1 MNRLFLIDG
10 HALMFR
16 MYYAFIRR
24 PMINSKGTDT
34 SVIFGFTRYLLDLIA
49 RERPSHLAV
58 AFDPPCKTFRHDA
71 YPEYK
76 ATRSAAPEVI
86 KDSLEPLTEIVKAL
100 GIPVI
105 MVPGYEADD
114 VIGSMAL
121 RWGSEDCNVYMVSPD
136 KDLGQL
142 VSDHVFQI
150 KPGKNGA
157 EDETVGREELCAKFG
172 ISDPKQVIDI
182 LTIWGDTSDNVP
194 GVKGIG
200 EVGARK
206 LVARYG
212 SVDGIMQHLDELP
225 PKQAAAL
232 REASGHLG
240 MSRFLVTIK
249 TDVDISSCSEE
260 DLRLNLSD
268 ASAAAALFNEYECPS
283 LLPLLPAAA
292 ASAAPVAKKEQP
304 AHRMEMISDPDRFSA
319 AARTLGTVGIV
330 LKDHNEATGAA
341 QRLFLSVPGTGDNVP
356 ALVFAAPDPA
366 AARSI
371 LEAPDI
377 VKAGYGLKR
386 YIQILKR
393 EDIGLNGPL
402 ADLELMHY
410 LVNPETSHRMD
421 TLVQSYL
428 GLDLDLCRSRTEED
442 SGTAAQDGSS
452 TAPGAAEPDLFSQ
465 PSGTAPEDSAE
476 ADRRAAVDASLM
488 VPLRDA
494 LLEEFAKD
502 PSIEKIYNEIEMPL
516 IRVLADMEY
525 CGVRIDTG
533 MLAAYGQEL
542 GKELAVIEARIR
554 EECSEPGLNVSS
566 PIQLGTIL
574 FEKLKLDPKAR
585 KNKKGNYSTD
595 EETLTALKDRHPVIG
610 DILQFRAVKK
620 IISTYI
626 EPFPSL
632 IDPRD
637 GKVHTTFN
645 QALTATGRLSSTH
658 PNLQNIPIR
667 TEMGREIRKAFV
679 PSGPGR
685 VIISADYSQ
694 IELRLMAAIS
704 GDADM
709 TDAFRHGRDIH
720 TATAA
725 KVFKVSEEDV
735 TPEQRRRAKTANF
748 GIIYGIS
755 AFGLSQRLDIPRK
768 EASELIDEYFRHYP
782 AIADYMERTKAEARE
797 KGYVSTIFGR
807 RRYIKDI
814 NSRNATVRGFAER
827 NAINAPIQG
836 SAADII
842 KMAMNRVAAALH
854 DGGYRTRMILQVHD
868 ELVFDAPWEEAQAV
882 MDMVRKEMEGV
893 VNLAVPLTVECGSGS
908 NWLEAH

>member
-292 ASAAPVAKKEQP
+292 ASAAPAAEKEQH

-330 LKDHNEATGAA
+330 LKDHNEATGVA

-366 AARSI
+366 SARSI

-410 LVNPETSHRMD
+410 LINPETSHRMD

-428 GLDLDLCRSRTEED
+428 GLDLDLCRSRTEEA
-442 SGTAAQDGSS
+442 S
-452 TAPGAAEPDLFSQ
+452 GAAEPDLFSQ

-494 LLEEFAKD
+494 LLREFAKD

-566 PIQLGTIL
+566 PIQLGAIL

-782 AIADYMERTKAEARE
+782 AIAGYMERTKAEARE

-842 KMAMNRVAAALH
+842 KMAMNRVAAALR

-868 ELVFDAPWEEAQAV
+868 ELVFDAPGEEAQAV

>member
-24 PMINSKGTDT
+24 PMINSRGEDT
-34 SVIFGFTRYLLDLIA
+34 SVIFGFTRYLLEMIA
-49 RERPSHLAV
+49 RERPTHIAV
-58 AFDPPCKTFRHDA
+58 AFDPPCKTFRHEA

-86 KDSLEPLTEIVKAL
+86 KESLEPLTEIVRAL
-100 GIPVI
+100 GIPVL

-114 VIGSMAL
+114 VIGSMAR
-121 RWGSEDCNVYMVSPD
+121 RWGSPDCDVYMVSPD

-142 VSDHVFQI
+142 ISDHVFQV
-150 KPGKNGA
+150 KPGKGGA
-157 EDETVGREELCAKFG
+157 EDETVGKEEICAKFG
-172 ISDPKQVIDI
+172 ISDPRQVIDI
-182 LTIWGDTSDNVP
+182 LAIWGDTSDNVP
-194 GVKGIG
+194 GVRGIG

-206 LVARYG
+206 LVGRYG
-212 SVDGIMQHLDELP
+212 SVDGILQHLDELP
-225 PKQAAAL
+225 PKQAAAV
-232 REASGHLG
+232 REAADHLE

-249 TDVDISSCSEE
+249 TDVDVSSCSEE
-260 DLRLNLSD
+260 DLRMDLTD
-268 ASAAAALFNEYECPS
+268 GSAAAALFNKYECPS
-283 LLPLLPAAA
+283 LLPLLPSAAA
-292 ASAAPVAKKEQP
+292 VSKESPARKEQP
-304 AHRMEMISDPDRFSA
+304 RHRMEMTSDPERLA
-319 AARTLGTVGIV
+319 AAAQTAGAVGIV
-330 LKDHNEATGAA
+330 LRDNEAGGPSR
-341 QRLFLSVPGTGDNVP
+341 QRLFLSVPGEGDNAP
-356 ALVFAAPDPA
+356 ALTFSTADPA
-366 AARSI
+366 AARGI
-371 LEAPDI
+371 LEAPGI

-386 YIQILKR
+386 YIQELRR
-393 EDIGLNGPL
+393 EGIELNGPL

-410 LVNPETSHRMD
+410 LVNPETSHRLD
-421 TLVQSYL
+421 ILVQSYL
-428 GLDLDLCRSRTEED
+428 GLDLELCRSL
-442 SGTAAQDGSS
+442 DGEPAD
-452 TAPGAAEPDLFSQ
+452 TGAAEADLFSQ
-465 PSGTAPEDSAE
+465 PSDIGPEDSA
-476 ADRRAAVDASLM
+476 AAQRRDAVDASLM
-488 VPLRDA
+488 LPLRDA
-494 LLEEFAKD
+494 LLEEFARD
-502 PSIEKIYNEIEMPL
+502 PSIEKIYNDIEMPL

-525 CGVRIDTG
+525 CGVRIDTD

-542 GKELAVIEARIR
+542 GKQLAVIEARIR
-554 EECSEPGLNVSS
+554 EETGEPGLNVSS
-566 PIQLGTIL
+566 PVQLGAVL
-574 FEKLKLDPKAR
+574 FDRMKLDPKAR

-626 EPFPSL
+626 EPFPTL

-637 GKVHTTFN
+637 GRVHTTFN

-679 PSGPGR
+679 PSEPGR

-709 TDAFRHGRDIH
+709 IDAFRHGRDIH

-725 KVFKVSEEDV
+725 KVFKVSEEEV

-768 EASELIDEYFRHYP
+768 EASELIEEYFRHYP

-814 NSRNATVRGFAER
+814 GSRNATVRGFAER

-842 KMAMNRVAAALH
+842 KMAMNRVAAALK
-854 DGGYRTRMILQVHD
+854 DGDYRTRMILQVHD
-868 ELVFDAPWEEAQAV
+868 ELVFDAPADEAAAV
-882 MDMVRKEMEGV
+882 MELVRREMESV
-893 VNLAVPLTVECGSGS
+893 VELAVPLTVECGSGA